1 MVIPT
6 GAISKS
12 ILAKAAAKDNVPT
25 EEQKPLCGSIGK
37 VANGTEVVP
46 FVETKVGCTSE

>member
-6 GAISKS
+6 GATSNS
-12 ILAKAAAKDNVPT
+12 ILAKAEANDKVPT

-37 VANGTEVVP
+37 VASGTEVVT
-46 FVETKVGCTSE
+46 FVGIRVGCTNE

>member
-6 GAISKS
+6 GAISNS
-12 ILAKAAAKDNVPT
+12 ILAKAEAKDNVPT

-37 VANGTEVVP
+37 VASGIEVVT
-46 FVETKVGCTSE
+46 FLGIRVGCPSE

>member
-12 ILAKAAAKDNVPT
+12 ILAKAAANDNVPT

-37 VANGTEVVP
+37 VASGTEVVT
-46 FVETKVGCTSE
+46 FVGIRVGCPSE